1 MRLFSLRILLNKI
14 PGARLVGSW
23 LGERRYRRWKRH
35 NPEGDFSQFY
45 VDHVLSATEKGKGH
59 PTLGTRGFTKTK
71 PGAVAW
77 TPESFA
83 QRGCEQW
90 SYYSRVTNLTRHG
103 KCVDFGCGSLR
114 VGQHAI
120 RQLERGC
127 YWGLDVTDAF
137 ITSGLQ
143 LIDPSIISQKQPHF
157 SVIEDSSIE
166 QVRAWKPDAIF
177 ANAVLQHVP
186 PPELPTFF
194 RRIGRLLAPGAIAA
208 IVFIADSS
216 ITQVKAMSWAYPD
229 DVLTSAVLESDRKLK
244 ARCFPLDPEGAN
256 AFAPGRRLLKIER
269 SA

>member
-1 MRLFSLRILLNKI
+1 MRLPPLRVLINRI
-14 PGARLVGSW
+14 PGARWVGSW
-23 LGERRYRRWKRH
+23 LGEHRYRRWRRR
-35 NPEGDFSQFY
+35 NPQGDFSQFY
-45 VDHVLSATEKGKGH
+45 VDHVLSSIGKGKGH

-71 PGAVAW
+71 PGAVSW

-90 SYYSRVTNLTRHG
+90 AYYARVTNLATED

-137 ITSGLQ
+137 VSTGLK
-143 LIDPSIISQKQPHF
+143 LIEPSLLAEKQPHF
-157 SVIEDSSIE
+157 AIIDDASIE
-166 QVRAWKPDAIF
+166 QVAAWKPKALF

-194 RRIGRLLAPGAIAA
+194 RRVGRLLAPGAIAA

-244 ARCFPLDPEGAN
+244 ARCFPIDPEDSK

-269 SA
+269 LA